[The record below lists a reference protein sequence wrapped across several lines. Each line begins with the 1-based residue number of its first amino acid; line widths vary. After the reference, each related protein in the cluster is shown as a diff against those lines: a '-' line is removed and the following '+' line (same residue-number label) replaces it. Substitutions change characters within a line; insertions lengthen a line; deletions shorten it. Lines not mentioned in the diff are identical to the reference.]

1 MNTQIANK
9 ENSLGKELNIIIS
22 NGSENQF
29 AQLVASNTPVQVKNA
44 LIIAIPQDSEG
55 NDIPKAASLWLSDN
69 AGYLLELSRPISE
82 YNSNST
88 LSPEYVEALKSEF
101 INVLDTS
108 KANAIESLHTE
119 KEVIKHILDE
129 QYLGLSEN
137 INKEVQKAH
146 DKINTINEY
155 LDQNI
160 NKIIWTNPNIAY
172 LAHKVR
178 TLCERNNIE
187 YDFDNEYSNTEVL
200 HNEHHAL
207 TERIEQLEERIN
219 QLTNGG
225 H

>member
-88 LSPEYVEALKSEF
+88 VSPEYVEALKSEF

-137 INKEVQKAH
+137 INK
-146 DKINTINEY
+146 
-155 LDQNI
+155 
-160 NKIIWTNPNIAY
+160 
-172 LAHKVR
+172 
-178 TLCERNNIE
+178 
-187 YDFDNEYSNTEVL
+187 YS
-200 HNEHHAL
+200 
-207 TERIEQLEERIN
+207 
-219 QLTNGG
+219 
-225 H
+225 